1 MTEASYMNKDI
12 IITPVILCGGS
23 GSRLWPL
30 SRSAYPKQ
38 FITLTGSESLF
49 QQAVLRVS
57 QLGTIDFNINDTLVI
72 TNEEHR
78 FIALEQ
84 LQKLNNTSA
93 KIFLEPVGRNTAPA
107 LTMAAM
113 LAEQSDKD
121 SILVVTP
128 SDHIIREPDVFE
140 QALSRCIKTANQES
154 IVIMGITPDKAET
167 GYGYIKHDLKA
178 GNFNEYNVERFIE
191 KPSLD
196 KAEQYVKSKDYLW
209 NSGIFVVKASIWLNA
224 IKSLRLDIF
233 EATLNAFKKNI
244 KDNQFI
250 RPDQENFSKIP
261 SESIDYAVIE
271 KCTVAGISLKVIALD
286 AGWSDLGSWDSLW
299 SFGSKSKKGNVIHG
313 DVVIEDTKNSLIHS
327 THRLVGAVGVEDII
341 IVESA
346 DAVLVANRK
355 NSQGVKAIV
364 AKLGIEKRT
373 EGAYHSKVHRPWG
386 WYMTIDEGKHFKV
399 KRIQVNPGA
408 SLSLQKH
415 SKRAEHW
422 VVVKGTAR
430 VERGDKEIVL
440 EENESTFIPLGE
452 LHRLSNSKKTP
463 LEIIEVQSGEYLGE
477 DDIERI
483 EDNYGRKTN
492 D

>member
-1 MTEASYMNKDI
+1 MSKDI
-12 IITPVILCGGS
+12 NITPVILCGGT

-38 FITLTGSESLF
+38 FVTLTGSESLF
-49 QQAVLRVS
+49 QQAVMRVS
-57 QLGTIDFNINDTLVI
+57 QLRTIDFNINDTLVV

-84 LQKLNNTSA
+84 LQQLDDTSA
-93 KIFLEPVGRNTAPA
+93 KLFLEPIGRNTAPA

-113 LAEQSDKD
+113 LAEQDDKD
-121 SILVVTP
+121 PILVVTP
-128 SDHIIREPDVFE
+128 SDQIIRDSDPFL
-140 QALSRCIKTANQES
+140 QALDSCIKAANEDS
-154 IVIMGITPDKAET
+154 IVIMGIVPNKAET
-167 GYGYIKHDLKA
+167 GYGYIKHDVKV
-178 GNFNEYNVERFIE
+178 GNFNEFNVKQFTE
-191 KPSLD
+191 KPTLE

-209 NSGIFVVKASIWLNA
+209 NSGIFVVRASIWLNA

-233 EATLNAFKKNI
+233 EATLNAFKTHTT
-244 KDNQFI
+244 DNQFI
-250 RPDQENFSKIP
+250 RSDQENFSKIP

-271 KCTVAGISLKVIALD
+271 KCNAAGIPLKVVPLD
-286 AGWSDLGSWDSLW
+286 AGWNDLGSWDSLW
-299 SFGSKSKKGNVIHG
+299 SFEDKNEKGNVAHG
-313 DVVIEDTKNSLIHS
+313 DVVIEDTKDSLIHS
-327 THRLVGAVGVEDII
+327 THRLVGAVGVENII
-341 IVESA
+341 IVETA

-355 NSQGVKAIV
+355 NSQGVKAVV
-364 AKLGIEKRT
+364 AKLDKEKRI
-373 EGAYHSKVHRPWG
+373 EGISHLKVHRPWG
-386 WYMTIDEGKHFKV
+386 WYMTIDEGKNFKV

-415 SKRAEHW
+415 AKRAEHW
-422 VVVKGTAR
+422 VVVKGTAK
-430 VERGDKEIVL
+430 VENGDKEIIL
-440 EENESTFIPLGE
+440 TENESTFIPLGE
-452 LHRLSNSKKTP
+452 LHRLSNPKKTP

>member
-1 MTEASYMNKDI
+1 MNKDI
-12 IITPVILCGGS
+12 NITPVILCGGT

-30 SRSAYPKQ
+30 SRSAHPKQ
-38 FITLTGSESLF
+38 FVTLTGSESLF
-49 QQAVLRVS
+49 QQAVMRVS
-57 QLGTIDFNINDTLVI
+57 QLRTIDFNINDTLVV

-84 LQKLNNTSA
+84 LQQLDDTSA
-93 KIFLEPVGRNTAPA
+93 KLFLEPIGRNTAPA

-113 LAEQSDKD
+113 LAEQDDKD
-121 SILVVTP
+121 PILVVTP
-128 SDHIIREPDVFE
+128 SDQIIRDSDPFL
-140 QALSRCIKTANQES
+140 QALDSCIKAANEDS
-154 IVIMGITPDKAET
+154 IVIMGIVPNKAET
-167 GYGYIKHDLKA
+167 GYGYIKHDVKV
-178 GNFNEYNVERFIE
+178 GNFNEFNVKQFTE
-191 KPSLD
+191 KPTLE

-209 NSGIFVVKASIWLNA
+209 NSGIFVVRASIWLTA

-233 EATLNAFKKNI
+233 EATLNAFKKNTT
-244 KDNQFI
+244 DNQFI

-271 KCTVAGISLKVIALD
+271 KCNAAGIPLKVVSLD
-286 AGWSDLGSWDSLW
+286 AGWNDLGSWDSLW
-299 SFGSKSKKGNVIHG
+299 SFEDKNEKGNVTHG
-313 DVVIEDTKNSLIHS
+313 DVVIEDTKDSLIHS
-327 THRLVGAVGVEDII
+327 THRLVGAVGVENII
-341 IVESA
+341 IVETA

-355 NSQGVKAIV
+355 NSQGVKAVV
-364 AKLGIEKRT
+364 AKLDKEKRI
-373 EGAYHSKVHRPWG
+373 EGISHLKVHRPWG
-386 WYMTIDEGKHFKV
+386 WYMTIDEGKNFKV

-422 VVVKGTAR
+422 VVVKGTAK
-430 VERGDKEIVL
+430 VESGDKEIVL
-440 EENESTFIPLGE
+440 TENESTFIPLGE
-452 LHRLSNSKKTP
+452 LHRLSNPKKIP

>member
-1 MTEASYMNKDI
+1 MNKDI
-12 IITPVILCGGS
+12 NITPVILCGGT

-30 SRSAYPKQ
+30 SRSAHPKQ
-38 FITLTGSESLF
+38 FVTLTGSESLF
-49 QQAVLRVS
+49 QQAVMRVS
-57 QLGTIDFNINDTLVI
+57 QLRTIDFNINDTLVV

-84 LQKLNNTSA
+84 LQQLDDTSA
-93 KIFLEPVGRNTAPA
+93 KLFLEPIGRNTAPA

-113 LAEQSDKD
+113 LAEQDDKD
-121 SILVVTP
+121 PILVVTP
-128 SDHIIREPDVFE
+128 SDQIIRDSDPFL
-140 QALSRCIKTANQES
+140 QALDSCIKAANEDS
-154 IVIMGITPDKAET
+154 IVIMGIVPNKAET
-167 GYGYIKHDLKA
+167 GYGYIKHDVKV
-178 GNFNEYNVERFIE
+178 GNFNEFNVKQFTE
-191 KPSLD
+191 KPTLE

-209 NSGIFVVKASIWLNA
+209 NSGIFVVRASIWLTA

-233 EATLNAFKKNI
+233 EATLNAFKTHTT
-244 KDNQFI
+244 DNQFI
-250 RPDQENFSKIP
+250 RSDQENFSKIP

-271 KCTVAGISLKVIALD
+271 KCNAAGIPLKVVPLD
-286 AGWSDLGSWDSLW
+286 AGWNDLGSWDSLW
-299 SFGSKSKKGNVIHG
+299 SFEDKNEKGNVAHG
-313 DVVIEDTKNSLIHS
+313 DVVIEDTKDSLIHS
-327 THRLVGAVGVEDII
+327 THRLVGAVGVENII
-341 IVESA
+341 IVETA

-364 AKLGIEKRT
+364 AKLDKEKRI
-373 EGAYHSKVHRPWG
+373 EGISHLKVHRPWG
-386 WYMTIDEGKHFKV
+386 WYMTIDEGKNFKV

-415 SKRAEHW
+415 AKRAEHW
-422 VVVKGTAR
+422 VVVKGTAK
-430 VERGDKEIVL
+430 VENGDKEIIL
-440 EENESTFIPLGE
+440 TENESTFIPLGE
-452 LHRLSNSKKTP
+452 LHRLSNPKKTP

>member
-1 MTEASYMNKDI
+1 MNKDI
-12 IITPVILCGGS
+12 NITPVILCGGT

-38 FITLTGSESLF
+38 FVTLTGSESLF
-49 QQAVLRVS
+49 QQAVMRVS
-57 QLGTIDFNINDTLVI
+57 QLRTIDFNINDTLVV

-84 LQKLNNTSA
+84 LQQLDDTSA
-93 KIFLEPVGRNTAPA
+93 KLFLEPIGRNTAPA

-113 LAEQSDKD
+113 LAEQDDKD
-121 SILVVTP
+121 PILVVTP
-128 SDHIIREPDVFE
+128 SDQIIRDSDPFL
-140 QALSRCIKTANQES
+140 QALDSCIKAANEDS
-154 IVIMGITPDKAET
+154 IVIMGIVPNKAET
-167 GYGYIKHDLKA
+167 GYGYIKHDVKV
-178 GNFNEYNVERFIE
+178 GNFNEFNVKQFTE
-191 KPSLD
+191 KPTLE

-209 NSGIFVVKASIWLNA
+209 NSGIFVVRASIWLTA

-233 EATLNAFKKNI
+233 EATLNAFKTHTT
-244 KDNQFI
+244 DNQFI
-250 RPDQENFSKIP
+250 RSDQENFSKIP

-271 KCTVAGISLKVIALD
+271 KCNAAGIPLKVVPLD
-286 AGWSDLGSWDSLW
+286 AGWNDLGSWDSLW
-299 SFGSKSKKGNVIHG
+299 SFEDKNEKGNVVHG
-313 DVVIEDTKNSLIHS
+313 DVVIEDTKDSLIHS
-327 THRLVGAVGVEDII
+327 THRLVGAVGVENII
-341 IVESA
+341 IVETA

-355 NSQGVKAIV
+355 NSQGVKAVV
-364 AKLGIEKRT
+364 AKLDKEKRI
-373 EGAYHSKVHRPWG
+373 EGISHLKVHRPWG
-386 WYMTIDEGKHFKV
+386 WYMTIDEGKNFKV
-399 KRIQVNPGA
+399 KRIQVDPGA

-422 VVVKGTAR
+422 VVVKGTAK
-430 VERGDKEIVL
+430 VENGDKEIIL
-440 EENESTFIPLGE
+440 TENESTFIPLGE
-452 LHRLSNSKKTP
+452 LHRLSNPKKTP

>member
-1 MTEASYMNKDI
+1 MNKDI
-12 IITPVILCGGS
+12 NITPVILCGGK

-30 SRSAYPKQ
+30 SRSTYPKQ
-38 FITLTGSESLF
+38 FITLTDSESLF
-49 QQAVLRVS
+49 QQAVMRVRRLRA
-57 QLGTIDFNINDTLVI
+57 IDFNINDTLVV

-84 LQKLNNTSA
+84 LKKLDDTSA
-93 KIFLEPVGRNTAPA
+93 KLFLEPVGRNTAPA
-107 LTMAAM
+107 LTMSAM
-113 LAEQSDKD
+113 LAQQDNKD
-121 SILVVTP
+121 PVLVVIP
-128 SDHIIREPDVFE
+128 SDQIIRDTEVFA
-140 QALSRCIKTANQES
+140 QALSSSIKAANEES

-167 GYGYIKHDLKA
+167 GYGYVKHDLKA
-178 GNFNEYNVERFIE
+178 GKFNEFNVEQFTE
-191 KPSLD
+191 KPTLE
-196 KAEQYVKSKDYLW
+196 KAKEYVESKKYLW
-209 NSGIFVVKASIWLNA
+209 NSGIFIVKASIWLNT
-224 IKSLRLDIF
+224 IKLLRSDIF
-233 EATLNAFKKNI
+233 ETTLDAFKKNI

-250 RPDQENFSKIP
+250 RPDKDNFSKIP

-271 KCTVAGISLKVIALD
+271 KCNAAGIPLKVVPLN

-299 SFGSKSKKGNVIHG
+299 SFGSKNEKGNVTHG
-313 DVVIEDTKNSLIHS
+313 DVVIEDTKDSLIHS
-327 THRLVGAVGVEDII
+327 THRLVGAVGVKDII
-341 IVESA
+341 IVETA
-346 DAVLVANRK
+346 DAVLVTNRK

-364 AKLGIEKRT
+364 AKLDIENRT
-373 EGAYHSKVHRPWG
+373 EGAYHSKIHRPWG
-386 WYMTIDEGKHFKV
+386 WYMTIDEGKNFKV

-422 VVVKGTAR
+422 VVVKGTAK
-430 VERGDKEIVL
+430 VENGDKEIIL
-440 EENESTFIPLGE
+440 TENESTFIPLGE
-452 LHRLSNSKKTP
+452 LHRLSNPKKVP

>member
-1 MTEASYMNKDI
+1 MSKDI
-12 IITPVILCGGS
+12 NITPVILCGGT

-38 FITLTGSESLF
+38 FVTLTGSESLF
-49 QQAVLRVS
+49 QQAVMRVS
-57 QLGTIDFNINDTLVI
+57 QLRTIDFNINDTLVV

-84 LQKLNNTSA
+84 LQQLDDTSA
-93 KIFLEPVGRNTAPA
+93 KLFLEPIGRNTAPA

-113 LAEQSDKD
+113 LAEQDDKD
-121 SILVVTP
+121 PILVVTP
-128 SDHIIREPDVFE
+128 SDQIIRDSDPFL
-140 QALSRCIKTANQES
+140 QALDSCIKAANEDS
-154 IVIMGITPDKAET
+154 IVIMGIVPNKAET
-167 GYGYIKHDLKA
+167 GYGYIKHDVKV
-178 GNFNEYNVERFIE
+178 GNFNEFNVKQFTE
-191 KPSLD
+191 KPTLE

-209 NSGIFVVKASIWLNA
+209 NSGIFVVRASIWLNA

-233 EATLNAFKKNI
+233 EATLNAFKKNTT
-244 KDNQFI
+244 DNQFI
-250 RPDQENFSKIP
+250 RSDQENFSKIP

-271 KCTVAGISLKVIALD
+271 KCNAAGIPLKVVPLD
-286 AGWSDLGSWDSLW
+286 ADWNDLGSWDSLW
-299 SFGSKSKKGNVIHG
+299 SFEDKNEKGNVAHG
-313 DVVIEDTKNSLIHS
+313 DVVIEDTKDSLIHS
-327 THRLVGAVGVEDII
+327 THRLVGAVGVENII
-341 IVESA
+341 IVETA

-364 AKLGIEKRT
+364 AKLDKEKRI
-373 EGAYHSKVHRPWG
+373 EGISHLKVHRPWG
-386 WYMTIDEGKHFKV
+386 WYMTIDEGKNFKV

-415 SKRAEHW
+415 AKRAEHW
-422 VVVKGTAR
+422 VVVKGTAK
-430 VERGDKEIVL
+430 VENGDKEIIL
-440 EENESTFIPLGE
+440 TENESTFIPLGE
-452 LHRLSNSKKTP
+452 LHRLSNPKKTP

>member
-1 MTEASYMNKDI
+1 MNKDI
-12 IITPVILCGGS
+12 NITPVILCGGT

-38 FITLTGSESLF
+38 FVTLTGSESLF
-49 QQAVLRVS
+49 QQAVMRVS
-57 QLGTIDFNINDTLVI
+57 QLRTIDFNINDTLVV

-84 LQKLNNTSA
+84 LQQLDDTSA
-93 KIFLEPVGRNTAPA
+93 KLFLEPIGRNTAPA

-113 LAEQSDKD
+113 LAEQDDKD
-121 SILVVTP
+121 PILVVTP
-128 SDHIIREPDVFE
+128 SDQIIRDSDPFL
-140 QALSRCIKTANQES
+140 QALDSCIKAANEDS
-154 IVIMGITPDKAET
+154 IVIMGIVPNKAET
-167 GYGYIKHDLKA
+167 GYGYIKHDVKV
-178 GNFNEYNVERFIE
+178 GNFNEFNVKQFTE
-191 KPSLD
+191 KPTLE

-209 NSGIFVVKASIWLNA
+209 NSGIFVVKASIWLTA

-233 EATLNAFKKNI
+233 EATLNAFKTHTT
-244 KDNQFI
+244 DNQFI
-250 RPDQENFSKIP
+250 RSDQENFSKIP

-271 KCTVAGISLKVIALD
+271 KCNAAGIPLKVVPLD
-286 AGWSDLGSWDSLW
+286 AGWNDLGSWDSLW
-299 SFGSKSKKGNVIHG
+299 SFEDKNEKGNVVHG
-313 DVVIEDTKNSLIHS
+313 DVVIEDTKDSLIHS
-327 THRLVGAVGVEDII
+327 THRLVGAVGVENII
-341 IVESA
+341 IVETA

-355 NSQGVKAIV
+355 NSQGVKAVV
-364 AKLGIEKRT
+364 AKLDKEKRI
-373 EGAYHSKVHRPWG
+373 EGISHLKVHRPWG
-386 WYMTIDEGKHFKV
+386 WYMTIDEGKNFKV
-399 KRIQVNPGA
+399 KRIQVDPGA

-422 VVVKGTAR
+422 VVVKGTAK
-430 VERGDKEIVL
+430 VENGDKEIVL
-440 EENESTFIPLGE
+440 TENESTFIPLGE
-452 LHRLSNSKKTP
+452 LHRLSNPKKTP

>member
-1 MTEASYMNKDI
+1 MSKDI
-12 IITPVILCGGS
+12 NITPVILCGGT

-38 FITLTGSESLF
+38 FVTLTGSESLF
-49 QQAVLRVS
+49 QQAVMRVS
-57 QLGTIDFNINDTLVI
+57 QLRTIDFNINDTLVV

-84 LQKLNNTSA
+84 LQQLDDTSA
-93 KIFLEPVGRNTAPA
+93 KLFLEPIGRNTAPA

-113 LAEQSDKD
+113 LAEQDDKD
-121 SILVVTP
+121 PILVVTP
-128 SDHIIREPDVFE
+128 SDQIIRDSDPFL
-140 QALSRCIKTANQES
+140 QALDSCIKAANEDS
-154 IVIMGITPDKAET
+154 IVIMGIVPNKAET
-167 GYGYIKHDLKA
+167 GYGYIKHDVKV
-178 GNFNEYNVERFIE
+178 GNFNEFNVKQFTE
-191 KPSLD
+191 KPTLE

-209 NSGIFVVKASIWLNA
+209 NSGIFVVRASIWLNA

-233 EATLNAFKKNI
+233 EATLNAFKKNTT
-244 KDNQFI
+244 DNQFI

-271 KCTVAGISLKVIALD
+271 KCNAAGIPLKVVPLD
-286 AGWSDLGSWDSLW
+286 AGWNDLGSWDSLW
-299 SFGSKSKKGNVIHG
+299 SFEDKNEKGNVAHG
-313 DVVIEDTKNSLIHS
+313 DVVIEDTKDSLIHS
-327 THRLVGAVGVEDII
+327 THRLVGAVGVENII
-341 IVESA
+341 IVETA

-364 AKLGIEKRT
+364 AKLDKEKRI
-373 EGAYHSKVHRPWG
+373 EGISHLKVHRPWG
-386 WYMTIDEGKHFKV
+386 WYMTIDEGKNFKV

-415 SKRAEHW
+415 AKRAEHW
-422 VVVKGTAR
+422 VVVKGTAK
-430 VERGDKEIVL
+430 VENGDKEIVL
-440 EENESTFIPLGE
+440 TENESTFIPLGE
-452 LHRLSNSKKTP
+452 LHRLSNPKKTP

>member
-1 MTEASYMNKDI
+1 MSKDI
-12 IITPVILCGGS
+12 NITPVILCGGT

-38 FITLTGSESLF
+38 FVTLIGSESLF
-49 QQAVLRVS
+49 QQAVMRVS
-57 QLGTIDFNINDTLVI
+57 QLRTIDFNINDTLVV

-84 LQKLNNTSA
+84 LQQLDDTSA
-93 KIFLEPVGRNTAPA
+93 KLFLEPIGRNTAPA

-113 LAEQSDKD
+113 LAEQDDKD
-121 SILVVTP
+121 PILVVTP
-128 SDHIIREPDVFE
+128 SDQIIRDSDPFL
-140 QALSRCIKTANQES
+140 QALDSCIKAANEDS
-154 IVIMGITPDKAET
+154 IVIMGIVPNKAET
-167 GYGYIKHDLKA
+167 GYGYIKHDVKV
-178 GNFNEYNVERFIE
+178 GNFNEFNVKQFTE
-191 KPSLD
+191 KPTLE

-209 NSGIFVVKASIWLNA
+209 NSGIFVVRASIWLNA

-233 EATLNAFKKNI
+233 EATLNAFKKHTT
-244 KDNQFI
+244 DNQFI
-250 RPDQENFSKIP
+250 RSDQENFSKIP

-271 KCTVAGISLKVIALD
+271 KCNAAGIPVKVVPLD
-286 AGWSDLGSWDSLW
+286 AGWNDLGSWDSLW
-299 SFGSKSKKGNVIHG
+299 SFEDKNEKGNVTHG
-313 DVVIEDTKNSLIHS
+313 DVVIEDTKDSLIHS
-327 THRLVGAVGVEDII
+327 THRLVGAVGVENII
-341 IVESA
+341 IVETA

-355 NSQGVKAIV
+355 NSQGVKAVV
-364 AKLGIEKRT
+364 AKLDKEKRI
-373 EGAYHSKVHRPWG
+373 EGISHLKVHRPWG
-386 WYMTIDEGKHFKV
+386 WYMTIDEGKNFKV
-399 KRIQVNPGA
+399 KRIQVDPGA

-422 VVVKGTAR
+422 VVVKGTAK
-430 VERGDKEIVL
+430 VENGDKEIIL
-440 EENESTFIPLGE
+440 TENESTFIPLGE
-452 LHRLSNSKKTP
+452 LHRLSNPKKIP

>member
-1 MTEASYMNKDI
+1 MSKDI
-12 IITPVILCGGS
+12 NITPVILCGGT

-38 FITLTGSESLF
+38 FVTLTGSESLF
-49 QQAVLRVS
+49 QQAVMRVS
-57 QLGTIDFNINDTLVI
+57 QLRTIDFNINDTLVV

-84 LQKLNNTSA
+84 LQQLDDTSA
-93 KIFLEPVGRNTAPA
+93 KLFLEPIGRNTAPA

-113 LAEQSDKD
+113 LAEQDDKD
-121 SILVVTP
+121 PILVVTP
-128 SDHIIREPDVFE
+128 SDQIIRDSDPFL
-140 QALSRCIKTANQES
+140 QALDSCIKAANEDS
-154 IVIMGITPDKAET
+154 IVIMGIVPNKAET
-167 GYGYIKHDLKA
+167 GYGYIKHDVKV
-178 GNFNEYNVERFIE
+178 GNFNEFNVKQFTE
-191 KPSLD
+191 KPTLE

-209 NSGIFVVKASIWLNA
+209 NSGIFVVRASIWLTA

-233 EATLNAFKKNI
+233 EATLNAFKTHTT
-244 KDNQFI
+244 DNQFI
-250 RPDQENFSKIP
+250 RSDQENFSKIP

-271 KCTVAGISLKVIALD
+271 KCNAAGIPLKVVPLD
-286 AGWSDLGSWDSLW
+286 AGWNDLGSWDSLW
-299 SFGSKSKKGNVIHG
+299 SFEDKNEKGNVAHG
-313 DVVIEDTKNSLIHS
+313 DVVIEDTKDSLIHS
-327 THRLVGAVGVEDII
+327 THRLVGAVGVENII
-341 IVESA
+341 IVETA

-355 NSQGVKAIV
+355 NSQGVKAVV
-364 AKLGIEKRT
+364 AKLDKEKRI
-373 EGAYHSKVHRPWG
+373 EGISHLKVHRPWG
-386 WYMTIDEGKHFKV
+386 WYMTIDEGKNFKV
-399 KRIQVNPGA
+399 KRIQVDPGA

-422 VVVKGTAR
+422 VVVKGTAK
-430 VERGDKEIVL
+430 VENGDKEIVL
-440 EENESTFIPLGE
+440 TENESTFIPLGE
-452 LHRLSNSKKTP
+452 LHRLSNPKKTP

>member
-1 MTEASYMNKDI
+1 MNKDI
-12 IITPVILCGGS
+12 NITPVILCGGT

-38 FITLTGSESLF
+38 FVTLTGSESLF
-49 QQAVLRVS
+49 QQAVMRVS
-57 QLGTIDFNINDTLVI
+57 QLRTIDFNINDALVV

-84 LQKLNNTSA
+84 LQQLDDTSA
-93 KIFLEPVGRNTAPA
+93 KLFLEPIGRNTAPA

-113 LAEQSDKD
+113 LAEQDDKD
-121 SILVVTP
+121 PILVVTP
-128 SDHIIREPDVFE
+128 SDQIIRDSDPFL
-140 QALSRCIKTANQES
+140 QALDSCIKAANEDS
-154 IVIMGITPDKAET
+154 IVIMGIVPNKAET
-167 GYGYIKHDLKA
+167 GYGYIKHDVKV
-178 GNFNEYNVERFIE
+178 GNFNEFNVKQFTE
-191 KPSLD
+191 KPTLE

-209 NSGIFVVKASIWLNA
+209 NSGIFVVRASIWLNA

-233 EATLNAFKKNI
+233 EATLNAFKTHTT
-244 KDNQFI
+244 DNQFI
-250 RPDQENFSKIP
+250 RSDQENFSKIP

-271 KCTVAGISLKVIALD
+271 KCNAAGIPLKVVPLD
-286 AGWSDLGSWDSLW
+286 AGWNDLGSWDSLW
-299 SFGSKSKKGNVIHG
+299 SFEDKNEKGNVVHG
-313 DVVIEDTKNSLIHS
+313 DVVIEDTKDSLIHS
-327 THRLVGAVGVEDII
+327 THRLVGAVGVENII
-341 IVESA
+341 IVETA

-355 NSQGVKAIV
+355 NSQGVKAVV
-364 AKLGIEKRT
+364 AKLDKEKRI
-373 EGAYHSKVHRPWG
+373 EGISHLKVHRPWG
-386 WYMTIDEGKHFKV
+386 WYMTIDEGKNFKV

-422 VVVKGTAR
+422 VVVKGTAK
-430 VERGDKEIVL
+430 VENGDKEIIL
-440 EENESTFIPLGE
+440 TENESTFIPLGE
-452 LHRLSNSKKTP
+452 LHRLSNPKKIP

>member
-1 MTEASYMNKDI
+1 MTKASYMNKDI
-12 IITPVILCGGS
+12 NITPVILCGGT

-38 FITLTGSESLF
+38 FITLTGSKSLF
-49 QQAVLRVS
+49 QQAAMRLDQLR
-57 QLGTIDFNINDTLVI
+57 TIDSNVNNTLIV

-84 LQKLNNTSA
+84 LRQLDDASA
-93 KIFLEPVGRNTAPA
+93 RLFLEPAGRNTAPA

-113 LAEQSDKD
+113 IAEQDDKD

-128 SDHIIREPDVFE
+128 SDQIIRDSDVFLH
-140 QALSRCIKTANQES
+140 ALRNCIKAANEDA
-154 IVIMGITPDKAET
+154 IIIMGITPDKVEL
-167 GYGYIKHDLKA
+167 GYGYIKHDIKE
-178 GNFNEYNVERFIE
+178 GRFNEFNVEQFIE
-191 KPSLD
+191 NPTLK
-196 KAEQYVKSKDYLW
+196 KAKEYVKSKNYLW
-209 NSGIFVVKASIWLNA
+209 NSGIFVVKANIWLNT
-224 IKSLRLDIF
+224 INHLRPDIF
-233 EATLNAFKKNI
+233 EATLKAFKKNK

-250 RPDQENFSKIP
+250 RPDQEIFSKIP

-271 KCTVAGISLKVIALD
+271 KCKDASIPLKVIPLD
-286 AGWSDLGSWDSLW
+286 AGWNDLGSWESLW
-299 SFGSKSKKGNVIHG
+299 SFEDKNENGNVTYG
-313 DVVIEDTKNSLIHS
+313 DVVIEDTKDSLIHS
-327 THRLVGAVGVEDII
+327 AHRLVAAVGLESIV
-341 IVESA
+341 IVETP

-355 NSQGVKAIV
+355 NSQGIKAIV
-364 AKLGIEKRT
+364 AKLDIKKRIEGT
-373 EGAYHSKVHRPWG
+373 EHSKVHRPWG
-386 WYMTIDEGKHFKV
+386 WYMTIDEGKNFKV

-422 VVVKGTAR
+422 VVVKGTAK
-430 VERGDKEIVL
+430 VESGDKKIIL
-440 EENESTFIPLGE
+440 IENESTFIPLGE
-452 LHRLSNSKKTP
+452 LHRLSNPENTT

-483 EDNYGRKTN
+483 EDNYGRKIN

>member
-1 MTEASYMNKDI
+1 MSKDI
-12 IITPVILCGGS
+12 NITPVILCGGT

-38 FITLTGSESLF
+38 FVTLTGSESLF
-49 QQAVLRVS
+49 QQAVMRVS
-57 QLGTIDFNINDTLVI
+57 QLRTIDFNINDTLVV

-84 LQKLNNTSA
+84 LQQLDDTSA
-93 KIFLEPVGRNTAPA
+93 KLFLEPIGRNTAPA

-113 LAEQSDKD
+113 LAEQDDKD
-121 SILVVTP
+121 PILVVTP
-128 SDHIIREPDVFE
+128 SDQIIRDSDPFL
-140 QALSRCIKTANQES
+140 QALDSCIKAANEDS
-154 IVIMGITPDKAET
+154 IVIMGIVPNKAET
-167 GYGYIKHDLKA
+167 GYGYIKHDVKV
-178 GNFNEYNVERFIE
+178 GNFNEFNVKQFTE
-191 KPSLD
+191 KPTLE

-209 NSGIFVVKASIWLNA
+209 NSGIFVVRASIWLNA

-233 EATLNAFKKNI
+233 EATLNAFKKNTT
-244 KDNQFI
+244 DNQFI
-250 RPDQENFSKIP
+250 RSDQENFSKIP

-271 KCTVAGISLKVIALD
+271 KCNAAGIPLKVVPLD
-286 AGWSDLGSWDSLW
+286 AGWNDLGSWDSLW
-299 SFGSKSKKGNVIHG
+299 SFEDKNEKGNVTHG
-313 DVVIEDTKNSLIHS
+313 DVVIEDTKDSLIHS
-327 THRLVGAVGVEDII
+327 THRLVGAVGVENII
-341 IVESA
+341 IVETA

-364 AKLGIEKRT
+364 AKLDKEKRI
-373 EGAYHSKVHRPWG
+373 EGISHSKVHRPWG
-386 WYMTIDEGKHFKV
+386 WYMTIDEGKNFKV

-422 VVVKGTAR
+422 VVVKGTAK
-430 VERGDKEIVL
+430 VENGDKEIIL
-440 EENESTFIPLGE
+440 TENESTFIPLGE
-452 LHRLSNSKKTP
+452 LHRLSNPKKTP

>member
-1 MTEASYMNKDI
+1 MSKDI
-12 IITPVILCGGS
+12 NITPVILCGGT

-38 FITLTGSESLF
+38 FVTLTGSESLF
-49 QQAVLRVS
+49 QQAVMRVS
-57 QLGTIDFNINDTLVI
+57 QLRTIDFNINDTLVV

-84 LQKLNNTSA
+84 LQQLDDTSA
-93 KIFLEPVGRNTAPA
+93 KLFLEPIGRNTAPA

-113 LAEQSDKD
+113 LAEQDDKD
-121 SILVVTP
+121 PILVVTP
-128 SDHIIREPDVFE
+128 SDQIIRDSDPFL
-140 QALSRCIKTANQES
+140 QALDSCIKAANEDS
-154 IVIMGITPDKAET
+154 IVIMGIVPNKAET
-167 GYGYIKHDLKA
+167 GYGYIKHDVKV
-178 GNFNEYNVERFIE
+178 GNFNEFNVKQFTE
-191 KPSLD
+191 KPTLE

-209 NSGIFVVKASIWLNA
+209 NSGIFVVRASIWLNA

-233 EATLNAFKKNI
+233 EATLNAFKTHTT
-244 KDNQFI
+244 DNQFI
-250 RPDQENFSKIP
+250 RSDQENFSKIP

-271 KCTVAGISLKVIALD
+271 KCNATGIPLKVVPLD
-286 AGWSDLGSWDSLW
+286 AGWNDLGSWDSLW
-299 SFGSKSKKGNVIHG
+299 SFEDKNEKGNVTYG
-313 DVVIEDTKNSLIHS
+313 DVVIEDTKDSLIHS
-327 THRLVGAVGVEDII
+327 THRLVGAVGVENII
-341 IVESA
+341 IVETA

-355 NSQGVKAIV
+355 NSQGVKAVV
-364 AKLGIEKRT
+364 AKLDKEKRI
-373 EGAYHSKVHRPWG
+373 EGISHLKVHRPWG
-386 WYMTIDEGKHFKV
+386 WYMTIDEGKNFKV

-422 VVVKGTAR
+422 VVVKGTAK
-430 VERGDKEIVL
+430 VESGDKEIVL
-440 EENESTFIPLGE
+440 TENESTFIPLGE
-452 LHRLSNSKKTP
+452 LHRLSNPKKTP

>member
-1 MTEASYMNKDI
+1 MNKDI
-12 IITPVILCGGS
+12 NITPVILCGGT

-38 FITLTGSESLF
+38 FVTLTGSESLF
-49 QQAVLRVS
+49 QQAVMRVS
-57 QLGTIDFNINDTLVI
+57 QLRTIDFNINDTLVV

-84 LQKLNNTSA
+84 LQQLDDTSA
-93 KIFLEPVGRNTAPA
+93 KLFLEPIGRNTAPA

-113 LAEQSDKD
+113 LAEQDDKD
-121 SILVVTP
+121 PILVVTP
-128 SDHIIREPDVFE
+128 SDQIIRDSDPFL
-140 QALSRCIKTANQES
+140 QALDSCIKAANEDS
-154 IVIMGITPDKAET
+154 IVIMGIVPNKAET
-167 GYGYIKHDLKA
+167 GYGYIKHDVKV
-178 GNFNEYNVERFIE
+178 GNFNEFNVKQFTE
-191 KPSLD
+191 KPTLE

-209 NSGIFVVKASIWLNA
+209 NSGIFVVRASIWLTA

-233 EATLNAFKKNI
+233 EATLNAFKTHTT
-244 KDNQFI
+244 DNQFI
-250 RPDQENFSKIP
+250 RSDQENFSKIP

-271 KCTVAGISLKVIALD
+271 KCNAAGIPLKVVPLD
-286 AGWSDLGSWDSLW
+286 AGWNDLGSWDSLW
-299 SFGSKSKKGNVIHG
+299 SFEDKNEKGNVAHG
-313 DVVIEDTKNSLIHS
+313 DVVIEDTKDSLIHS
-327 THRLVGAVGVEDII
+327 THRLVGAVGVENII
-341 IVESA
+341 IVETA

-355 NSQGVKAIV
+355 NSQGVKAVV
-364 AKLGIEKRT
+364 AKLDKEKRI
-373 EGAYHSKVHRPWG
+373 EGISHLKVHRPWG
-386 WYMTIDEGKHFKV
+386 WYMTIDEEKNFKV

-415 SKRAEHW
+415 AKRAEHW
-422 VVVKGTAR
+422 VVVKGTAK
-430 VERGDKEIVL
+430 VENGDKEIIL
-440 EENESTFIPLGE
+440 IENESTFIPLGE
-452 LHRLSNSKKTP
+452 LHRLSNPKKTP

>member
-1 MTEASYMNKDI
+1 MNKDI
-12 IITPVILCGGS
+12 NITPVILCGGT

-38 FITLTGSESLF
+38 FVTLIGSESLF
-49 QQAVLRVS
+49 QQAVMRVS
-57 QLGTIDFNINDTLVI
+57 QLRTIDFNINDTLVV

-84 LQKLNNTSA
+84 LQQLDDTSA
-93 KIFLEPVGRNTAPA
+93 KLFLEPIGRNTAPA

-113 LAEQSDKD
+113 LAEQDDKD
-121 SILVVTP
+121 PILVVTP
-128 SDHIIREPDVFE
+128 SDQIIRDSDPFL
-140 QALSRCIKTANQES
+140 QALDSCIKAANEDS
-154 IVIMGITPDKAET
+154 IVIMGIVPNKAET
-167 GYGYIKHDLKA
+167 GYGYIKHDVKV
-178 GNFNEYNVERFIE
+178 GNFNEFNVKQFTE
-191 KPSLD
+191 KPTLE

-209 NSGIFVVKASIWLNA
+209 NSGIFVVRASIWLNA

-233 EATLNAFKKNI
+233 EATLNAFKKNTT
-244 KDNQFI
+244 DNQFI
-250 RPDQENFSKIP
+250 RSDQENFSKIP

-271 KCTVAGISLKVIALD
+271 KCNAAGIPVKVVPLD
-286 AGWSDLGSWDSLW
+286 AGWNDLGSWDSLW
-299 SFGSKSKKGNVIHG
+299 SFEDKNEKGNVTHG
-313 DVVIEDTKNSLIHS
+313 DVVIEDTKDSLIHS
-327 THRLVGAVGVEDII
+327 THRLVGAVGVENII
-341 IVESA
+341 IVETA

-364 AKLGIEKRT
+364 AKLDKEKRI
-373 EGAYHSKVHRPWG
+373 EGISHLKVHRPWG
-386 WYMTIDEGKHFKV
+386 WYMTIDEGKNFKV
-399 KRIQVNPGA
+399 KRIQVDPGA

-415 SKRAEHW
+415 EKRAEHW
-422 VVVKGTAR
+422 VVVKGTAK
-430 VERGDKEIVL
+430 VESGDKEIIL
-440 EENESTFIPLGE
+440 IENESTFIPLGE
-452 LHRLSNSKKTP
+452 LHRLSNPKKTP

>member
-1 MTEASYMNKDI
+1 MNKDI
-12 IITPVILCGGS
+12 NITPVILCGGT

-30 SRSAYPKQ
+30 SRSAHPKQ
-38 FITLTGSESLF
+38 FVTLTGSESLF
-49 QQAVLRVS
+49 QQAVMRVS
-57 QLGTIDFNINDTLVI
+57 QLRTIDFNINDTLVV

-84 LQKLNNTSA
+84 LQQLDDTSA
-93 KIFLEPVGRNTAPA
+93 KLFLEPIGRNTAPA

-113 LAEQSDKD
+113 LAEQDDKD
-121 SILVVTP
+121 PILVVTP
-128 SDHIIREPDVFE
+128 SDQIIRDSDPFL
-140 QALSRCIKTANQES
+140 QALDSCIKAANEDS
-154 IVIMGITPDKAET
+154 IVIMGIVPNKAET
-167 GYGYIKHDLKA
+167 GYGYIKHDVKV
-178 GNFNEYNVERFIE
+178 GNFNEFNVKQFTE
-191 KPSLD
+191 KPTLE

-209 NSGIFVVKASIWLNA
+209 NSGIFVVRASIWLNA

-233 EATLNAFKKNI
+233 EATLNAFKTHTT
-244 KDNQFI
+244 DNQFI
-250 RPDQENFSKIP
+250 RSDQENFSKIP

-271 KCTVAGISLKVIALD
+271 KCNAAGIPLKVVPLD
-286 AGWSDLGSWDSLW
+286 AGWNDLGSWDSLW
-299 SFGSKSKKGNVIHG
+299 SFEDKNEKGNVVHG
-313 DVVIEDTKNSLIHS
+313 DVVIEDTKDSLIHS
-327 THRLVGAVGVEDII
+327 THRLVGAVGVENII
-341 IVESA
+341 IVETA

-355 NSQGVKAIV
+355 NSQGVKAVV
-364 AKLGIEKRT
+364 AKLDKEKRI
-373 EGAYHSKVHRPWG
+373 EGISHLKVHRPWG
-386 WYMTIDEGKHFKV
+386 WYMTIDEGKNFKV

-422 VVVKGTAR
+422 VVVKGTAK
-430 VERGDKEIVL
+430 VENGDKEIIL
-440 EENESTFIPLGE
+440 TENESTFIPLGE
-452 LHRLSNSKKTP
+452 LHRLSNPKKIP

>member
-1 MTEASYMNKDI
+1 MSKDI
-12 IITPVILCGGS
+12 NITPVILCGGT

-38 FITLTGSESLF
+38 FVTLTGSESLF
-49 QQAVLRVS
+49 QQAVMRVS
-57 QLGTIDFNINDTLVI
+57 QLRTIDFNINDTLVV

-84 LQKLNNTSA
+84 LQQLDDTSA
-93 KIFLEPVGRNTAPA
+93 KLFLEPIGRNTAPA

-113 LAEQSDKD
+113 LAEQDDKD
-121 SILVVTP
+121 PILVVTP
-128 SDHIIREPDVFE
+128 SDQIIRDSDPFL
-140 QALSRCIKTANQES
+140 QALDSCIKAANEDS
-154 IVIMGITPDKAET
+154 IVIMGIVPNKAET
-167 GYGYIKHDLKA
+167 GYGYIKHDVKV
-178 GNFNEYNVERFIE
+178 GNFNEFNVKQFTE
-191 KPSLD
+191 KPTLE

-209 NSGIFVVKASIWLNA
+209 NSGIFVVRASIWLNA

-233 EATLNAFKKNI
+233 EATLNAFKKNTT
-244 KDNQFI
+244 DNQFI

-271 KCTVAGISLKVIALD
+271 KCNAAGIPLKVVPLD
-286 AGWSDLGSWDSLW
+286 ADWNDLGSWDSLW
-299 SFGSKSKKGNVIHG
+299 SFEDKNEKGNVAHG
-313 DVVIEDTKNSLIHS
+313 DVVIEDTKDSLIHS
-327 THRLVGAVGVEDII
+327 THRLVGAVGVENII
-341 IVESA
+341 IVETA

-364 AKLGIEKRT
+364 AKLDKEKRI
-373 EGAYHSKVHRPWG
+373 EGISHLKVHRPWG
-386 WYMTIDEGKHFKV
+386 WYMTIDEGKNFKV

-415 SKRAEHW
+415 AKRAEHW
-422 VVVKGTAR
+422 VVVKGTAK
-430 VERGDKEIVL
+430 VENGDKEIIL
-440 EENESTFIPLGE
+440 TENESTFIPLGE
-452 LHRLSNSKKTP
+452 LHRLSNPKKTP

>member
-1 MTEASYMNKDI
+1 MSKDI
-12 IITPVILCGGS
+12 NITPVILCGGT

-38 FITLTGSESLF
+38 FVTLTGSESLF
-49 QQAVLRVS
+49 QQAVMRVS
-57 QLGTIDFNINDTLVI
+57 QLRTIDFNINDTLVV

-84 LQKLNNTSA
+84 LQQLNDTSA
-93 KIFLEPVGRNTAPA
+93 KLFLEPIGRNTAPA

-113 LAEQSDKD
+113 LAEQDDKD
-121 SILVVTP
+121 PILVVTP
-128 SDHIIREPDVFE
+128 SDQIIRDSDPFL
-140 QALSRCIKTANQES
+140 QALDSCIKAANEDS
-154 IVIMGITPDKAET
+154 IVIMGIVPNKAET
-167 GYGYIKHDLKA
+167 GYGYIKHDVKV
-178 GNFNEYNVERFIE
+178 GNFNEFNVKQFTE
-191 KPSLD
+191 KPTLE

-209 NSGIFVVKASIWLNA
+209 NSGIFVVRASIWLNA

-233 EATLNAFKKNI
+233 EATLNAFKTHTT
-244 KDNQFI
+244 DNQFI
-250 RPDQENFSKIP
+250 RSDQENFSKIP

-271 KCTVAGISLKVIALD
+271 KCNATGIPLKVVPLD
-286 AGWSDLGSWDSLW
+286 AGWNDLGSWDSLW
-299 SFGSKSKKGNVIHG
+299 SFEDKNEKGNVTYG
-313 DVVIEDTKNSLIHS
+313 DVVIEDTKDSLIHS
-327 THRLVGAVGVEDII
+327 THRLVGAVGVENII
-341 IVESA
+341 IVETA

-355 NSQGVKAIV
+355 NSQGVKAVV
-364 AKLGIEKRT
+364 AKLDKEKRI
-373 EGAYHSKVHRPWG
+373 EGISHLKVHRPWG
-386 WYMTIDEGKHFKV
+386 WYMTIDEGKNFKV

-422 VVVKGTAR
+422 VVVKGTAK
-430 VERGDKEIVL
+430 VESGDKEIVL
-440 EENESTFIPLGE
+440 TENESTFIPLGE
-452 LHRLSNSKKTP
+452 LHRLSNPKKTP

>member
-1 MTEASYMNKDI
+1 MNKDI
-12 IITPVILCGGS
+12 NITPVILCGGT

-38 FITLTGSESLF
+38 FVTLTGSESLF
-49 QQAVLRVS
+49 QQAVMRVS
-57 QLGTIDFNINDTLVI
+57 QLRTIDFNINDTLVV

-84 LQKLNNTSA
+84 LQQLDDTSA
-93 KIFLEPVGRNTAPA
+93 KLFLEPIGRNTAPA

-113 LAEQSDKD
+113 LAEQDDKD
-121 SILVVTP
+121 PILVVTP
-128 SDHIIREPDVFE
+128 SDQIIRDSDPFL
-140 QALSRCIKTANQES
+140 QALDSCIKAANEDS
-154 IVIMGITPDKAET
+154 IVIMGIVPNKAET
-167 GYGYIKHDLKA
+167 GYGYIKHDVKV
-178 GNFNEYNVERFIE
+178 GNFNEFNVKQFTE
-191 KPSLD
+191 KPTLE

-209 NSGIFVVKASIWLNA
+209 NSGIFVVKASIWLTA

-233 EATLNAFKKNI
+233 EATLNAFKTHTT
-244 KDNQFI
+244 DNQFI
-250 RPDQENFSKIP
+250 RSDQENFSKIP

-271 KCTVAGISLKVIALD
+271 KCNAAGIPLKVVPLD
-286 AGWSDLGSWDSLW
+286 AGWNDLGSWDSLW
-299 SFGSKSKKGNVIHG
+299 SFEDKNEKGNVVHG
-313 DVVIEDTKNSLIHS
+313 DVVIEDTKDSLIHS
-327 THRLVGAVGVEDII
+327 THRLVGAVGVENII
-341 IVESA
+341 IVETA

-355 NSQGVKAIV
+355 NSQGVKALV
-364 AKLGIEKRT
+364 AKLDKEKRI
-373 EGAYHSKVHRPWG
+373 EGISHLKVHRPWG
-386 WYMTIDEGKHFKV
+386 WYMTIDEGKNFKV
-399 KRIQVNPGA
+399 KRIQVDPGA

-422 VVVKGTAR
+422 VVVKGTAK
-430 VERGDKEIVL
+430 VENGDKEIVL
-440 EENESTFIPLGE
+440 TENESTFIPLGE
-452 LHRLSNSKKTP
+452 LHRLSNPKKTP

>member
-1 MTEASYMNKDI
+1 MNKDI
-12 IITPVILCGGS
+12 NITPVILCGGT

-38 FITLTGSESLF
+38 FVTLTGSESLF
-49 QQAVLRVS
+49 QQAVMRVS
-57 QLGTIDFNINDTLVI
+57 QLRTIDFNINDTLVV

-84 LQKLNNTSA
+84 LQQLDDTSA
-93 KIFLEPVGRNTAPA
+93 KLFLEPIGRNTAPA

-113 LAEQSDKD
+113 LAEQDDKD
-121 SILVVTP
+121 PILVVTP
-128 SDHIIREPDVFE
+128 SDQIIRDSDPFL
-140 QALSRCIKTANQES
+140 QALDSCIKAANEDS
-154 IVIMGITPDKAET
+154 IVIMGIVPNKAET
-167 GYGYIKHDLKA
+167 GYGYIKHDVKV
-178 GNFNEYNVERFIE
+178 GNFNEFNVKQFTE
-191 KPSLD
+191 KPTLE

-209 NSGIFVVKASIWLNA
+209 NSGIFVVKASIWLTA

-233 EATLNAFKKNI
+233 EATLNAFKTHTT
-244 KDNQFI
+244 DNQFI
-250 RPDQENFSKIP
+250 RSDQENFSKIP

-271 KCTVAGISLKVIALD
+271 KCNAAGIPLKVVPLD
-286 AGWSDLGSWDSLW
+286 AGWNDLGSWDSLW
-299 SFGSKSKKGNVIHG
+299 SFEDKNEKGNVVHG
-313 DVVIEDTKNSLIHS
+313 DVVIEDTKDSLIHS
-327 THRLVGAVGVEDII
+327 THRLVGAVGVENII
-341 IVESA
+341 IVETA

-355 NSQGVKAIV
+355 NSQGVKALV
-364 AKLGIEKRT
+364 AKLDKEKRI
-373 EGAYHSKVHRPWG
+373 EGISHLKVHRPWG
-386 WYMTIDEGKHFKV
+386 WYMTIDEGKNFKV
-399 KRIQVNPGA
+399 KRIQVDPGA

-422 VVVKGTAR
+422 VVVKGTAK
-430 VERGDKEIVL
+430 VENGDKEIIL
-440 EENESTFIPLGE
+440 TENESTFIPLGE
-452 LHRLSNSKKTP
+452 LHRLSNPKKTP

>member
-1 MTEASYMNKDI
+1 MSKDI
-12 IITPVILCGGS
+12 NITPVILCGGT

-38 FITLTGSESLF
+38 FVTLTGSESLF
-49 QQAVLRVS
+49 QQAVMRVS
-57 QLGTIDFNINDTLVI
+57 QLRTIDFNINDTLVV

-84 LQKLNNTSA
+84 LQQLDDTSA
-93 KIFLEPVGRNTAPA
+93 KLFLEPIGRNTAPA

-113 LAEQSDKD
+113 LAEQDDKD
-121 SILVVTP
+121 PILVVTP
-128 SDHIIREPDVFE
+128 SDQIIRDSDPFL
-140 QALSRCIKTANQES
+140 QALDSCIKAANEDS
-154 IVIMGITPDKAET
+154 IVIMGIVPNKAET
-167 GYGYIKHDLKA
+167 GYGYIKHDVKV
-178 GNFNEYNVERFIE
+178 GNFNEFNVKQFTE
-191 KPSLD
+191 KPTLE

-209 NSGIFVVKASIWLNA
+209 NSGIFVVRASIWLTT

-233 EATLNAFKKNI
+233 EATLNAFKTHTT
-244 KDNQFI
+244 DNQFI
-250 RPDQENFSKIP
+250 RSDQENFSKIP

-271 KCTVAGISLKVIALD
+271 KCNAAGIPLKVVPLD
-286 AGWSDLGSWDSLW
+286 AGWNDLGSWDSLW
-299 SFGSKSKKGNVIHG
+299 SFEDKNEKGNVTHG
-313 DVVIEDTKNSLIHS
+313 DVVIEDTKDSLIHS
-327 THRLVGAVGVEDII
+327 THRLVGAVGVENII
-341 IVESA
+341 IVETA

-355 NSQGVKAIV
+355 NSQGVKAVV
-364 AKLGIEKRT
+364 AKLDKEKRI
-373 EGAYHSKVHRPWG
+373 EGISHLKVHRPWG
-386 WYMTIDEGKHFKV
+386 WYMTIDEGKNFKV
-399 KRIQVNPGA
+399 KRIQVDPGA

-422 VVVKGTAR
+422 VVVKGTAK
-430 VERGDKEIVL
+430 VESGDKEIVL
-440 EENESTFIPLGE
+440 TENESTFIPLGE
-452 LHRLSNSKKTP
+452 LHRLSNPKKTP

>member
-1 MTEASYMNKDI
+1 MTKDI
-12 IITPVILCGGS
+12 NITPVILCGGT

-38 FITLTGSESLF
+38 FVTLTGSESLF
-49 QQAVLRVS
+49 QQAVMRVS
-57 QLGTIDFNINDTLVI
+57 QLRTIDFNINDTLVV

-84 LQKLNNTSA
+84 LQQLDDTSA
-93 KIFLEPVGRNTAPA
+93 KLFLEPIGRNTAPA

-113 LAEQSDKD
+113 LAEQDDKD
-121 SILVVTP
+121 PILVVTP
-128 SDHIIREPDVFE
+128 SDQIIRDSDPFL
-140 QALSRCIKTANQES
+140 QALDSCIKAANEDS
-154 IVIMGITPDKAET
+154 IVIMGIVPNKAET
-167 GYGYIKHDLKA
+167 GYGYIKHDVKV
-178 GNFNEYNVERFIE
+178 GNFNEFNVKQFTE
-191 KPSLD
+191 KPTLE

-209 NSGIFVVKASIWLNA
+209 NSGIFVVRASIWLNA

-233 EATLNAFKKNI
+233 EATLNAFKKNTT
-244 KDNQFI
+244 DNQFI

-271 KCTVAGISLKVIALD
+271 KCNAAGIPLKVVPLD
-286 AGWSDLGSWDSLW
+286 AGWNDLGSWDSLW
-299 SFGSKSKKGNVIHG
+299 SFEDKNEKGNVAHG
-313 DVVIEDTKNSLIHS
+313 DVVIEDTKDSLIHS
-327 THRLVGAVGVEDII
+327 THRLVGAVGVENII
-341 IVESA
+341 IVETA

-364 AKLGIEKRT
+364 AKLDKEKRI
-373 EGAYHSKVHRPWG
+373 EGISHLKVHRPWG
-386 WYMTIDEGKHFKV
+386 WYMTIDEGKNFKV

-415 SKRAEHW
+415 AKRAEHW
-422 VVVKGTAR
+422 VVVKGTAK
-430 VERGDKEIVL
+430 VENGDKEIVL
-440 EENESTFIPLGE
+440 TENESTFIPLGE
-452 LHRLSNSKKTP
+452 LHRLSNPKKTP

>member
-1 MTEASYMNKDI
+1 MNKDI
-12 IITPVILCGGS
+12 NITPVILCGGT

-38 FITLTGSESLF
+38 FVTLTGSESLF
-49 QQAVLRVS
+49 QQAVMRVS
-57 QLGTIDFNINDTLVI
+57 QLRTIDFNINDTLVV

-84 LQKLNNTSA
+84 LQQLDDTSA
-93 KIFLEPVGRNTAPA
+93 KLFLEPIGRNTAPA

-113 LAEQSDKD
+113 LAEQDDKD
-121 SILVVTP
+121 PILVVTP
-128 SDHIIREPDVFE
+128 SDQIIRDSDPFL
-140 QALSRCIKTANQES
+140 QALDSCIKAANEDS
-154 IVIMGITPDKAET
+154 IVIMGIVPNKAET
-167 GYGYIKHDLKA
+167 GYGYIKHDVKV
-178 GNFNEYNVERFIE
+178 GNFNEFNVKQFTE
-191 KPSLD
+191 KPTLE

-209 NSGIFVVKASIWLNA
+209 NSGIFVVKASIWLTA

-233 EATLNAFKKNI
+233 EATLNAFKTHTT
-244 KDNQFI
+244 DNQFI
-250 RPDQENFSKIP
+250 RSDQENFSKIP

-271 KCTVAGISLKVIALD
+271 KCNAAGIPLKVVPLD
-286 AGWSDLGSWDSLW
+286 AGWNDLGSWDSLW
-299 SFGSKSKKGNVIHG
+299 SFEDKNEKGNVTHG
-313 DVVIEDTKNSLIHS
+313 DVVIEDTKDSLIHS
-327 THRLVGAVGVEDII
+327 THRLVGAVGVENII
-341 IVESA
+341 IVETA

-355 NSQGVKAIV
+355 NSQGVKAVV
-364 AKLGIEKRT
+364 AKLDKEKRI
-373 EGAYHSKVHRPWG
+373 EGISHLKVHRPWG
-386 WYMTIDEGKHFKV
+386 WYMTIDEGKNFKV
-399 KRIQVNPGA
+399 KRIQVDPGA

-422 VVVKGTAR
+422 VVVKGTAK
-430 VERGDKEIVL
+430 VENGDKEIVL
-440 EENESTFIPLGE
+440 TENESTFIPLGE
-452 LHRLSNSKKTP
+452 LHRLSNPKKTP

>member
-1 MTEASYMNKDI
+1 MNKDI
-12 IITPVILCGGS
+12 NITPVILCGGT

-38 FITLTGSESLF
+38 FVTLTGSESLF
-49 QQAVLRVS
+49 QQAVMRVS
-57 QLGTIDFNINDTLVI
+57 QLRTIDFNINDTLVV

-84 LQKLNNTSA
+84 LQQLDDTSA
-93 KIFLEPVGRNTAPA
+93 KLFLEPIGRNTAPA

-113 LAEQSDKD
+113 LAEQDDKD
-121 SILVVTP
+121 PILVVTP
-128 SDHIIREPDVFE
+128 SDQIIRDSDPFL
-140 QALSRCIKTANQES
+140 QALDSCIKAANEDS
-154 IVIMGITPDKAET
+154 IVIMGIVPNKAET
-167 GYGYIKHDLKA
+167 GYGYIKHDVKV
-178 GNFNEYNVERFIE
+178 GNFNEFNVKQFTE
-191 KPSLD
+191 KPTLE

-209 NSGIFVVKASIWLNA
+209 NSGIFVVRASIWLNA

-233 EATLNAFKKNI
+233 EATLNAFKTHTT
-244 KDNQFI
+244 DNQFI
-250 RPDQENFSKIP
+250 RSDQENFSKIP

-271 KCTVAGISLKVIALD
+271 KCNAAGIPLKVVPLD
-286 AGWSDLGSWDSLW
+286 AGWNDLGSWDSLW
-299 SFGSKSKKGNVIHG
+299 SFEDKNEKGNVVHG
-313 DVVIEDTKNSLIHS
+313 DVVIEDTKDSLIHS
-327 THRLVGAVGVEDII
+327 THRLVGAVGVENII
-341 IVESA
+341 IVETA

-355 NSQGVKAIV
+355 NSQGVKAVV
-364 AKLGIEKRT
+364 AKLDKEKRI
-373 EGAYHSKVHRPWG
+373 EGISHLKVHRPWG
-386 WYMTIDEGKHFKV
+386 WYMTIDEGKNFKV
-399 KRIQVNPGA
+399 KRIQVDPGA

-422 VVVKGTAR
+422 VVVKGTAK
-430 VERGDKEIVL
+430 VENGDKEIIL
-440 EENESTFIPLGE
+440 TENESTFIPLGE
-452 LHRLSNSKKTP
+452 LHRLSNPKKTP

>member
-1 MTEASYMNKDI
+1 MNKDI
-12 IITPVILCGGS
+12 NITPVILCGGT

-38 FITLTGSESLF
+38 FVTLTGSESLF
-49 QQAVLRVS
+49 QQAVMRVS
-57 QLGTIDFNINDTLVI
+57 QLRTIDFNINDTLVV

-84 LQKLNNTSA
+84 LQQLDDTSA
-93 KIFLEPVGRNTAPA
+93 KLFLEPIGRNTAPA

-113 LAEQSDKD
+113 LAEQDDKD
-121 SILVVTP
+121 PILVVTP
-128 SDHIIREPDVFE
+128 SDQIIRDSDPFL
-140 QALSRCIKTANQES
+140 QALDSCIKAANEDS
-154 IVIMGITPDKAET
+154 IVIMGIVPNKAET
-167 GYGYIKHDLKA
+167 GYGYIKHDVKV
-178 GNFNEYNVERFIE
+178 GNFNEFNVKQFTE
-191 KPSLD
+191 KPTLE

-209 NSGIFVVKASIWLNA
+209 NSGIFVVRASIWLTA

-233 EATLNAFKKNI
+233 EATLNAFKTHTT
-244 KDNQFI
+244 DNQFI
-250 RPDQENFSKIP
+250 RSDQENFSKIP

-271 KCTVAGISLKVIALD
+271 KCNAAGIPLKVVPLD
-286 AGWSDLGSWDSLW
+286 AGWNDLGSWDSLW
-299 SFGSKSKKGNVIHG
+299 SFEDKNEKGNVVHG
-313 DVVIEDTKNSLIHS
+313 DVVIEDTKDSLIHS
-327 THRLVGAVGVEDII
+327 THRLVGAVGVENII
-341 IVESA
+341 IVETA

-364 AKLGIEKRT
+364 AKLDKEKRI
-373 EGAYHSKVHRPWG
+373 EGISHLKVHRPWG
-386 WYMTIDEGKHFKV
+386 WYMTIDEGKNFKV

-415 SKRAEHW
+415 AKRAEHW
-422 VVVKGTAR
+422 VVVKGTAK
-430 VERGDKEIVL
+430 VESGDKEIVL
-440 EENESTFIPLGE
+440 TENESTFIPLGE
-452 LHRLSNSKKTP
+452 LHRLSNPKKTP

>member
-1 MTEASYMNKDI
+1 MNKDI
-12 IITPVILCGGS
+12 NITPVILCGGT

-30 SRSAYPKQ
+30 SRSTYPKQ
-38 FITLTGSESLF
+38 FIALTDSESLF
-49 QQAVLRVS
+49 QQAVMRVRQLR
-57 QLGTIDFNINDTLVI
+57 TIDFNINDTLVV

-84 LQKLNNTSA
+84 LKKLEDTSA
-93 KIFLEPVGRNTAPA
+93 KLFLEPVGRNTAPA
-107 LTMAAM
+107 LTMSAM
-113 LAEQSDKD
+113 LAQQDDKD
-121 SILVVTP
+121 PVLVVIP
-128 SDHIIREPDVFE
+128 SDQIIQDTEVFV
-140 QALSRCIKTANQES
+140 QALSSSIKAANEES
-154 IVIMGITPDKAET
+154 IVIMGITPDKVET

-178 GNFNEYNVERFIE
+178 GKFNEFNVEQFTE
-191 KPSLD
+191 KPTLE
-196 KAEQYVKSKDYLW
+196 KAKEYVESKKYLW
-209 NSGIFVVKASIWLNA
+209 NSGIFIVKASIWLNT
-224 IKSLRLDIF
+224 IKLLRSDIF
-233 EATLNAFKKNI
+233 EATLDAFKKNI

-250 RPDQENFSKIP
+250 RPDKENFSKIP

-271 KCTVAGISLKVIALD
+271 KCNAAGIPLKVVALN

-299 SFGSKSKKGNVIHG
+299 SFGSKNEKGNVTHG
-313 DVVIEDTKNSLIHS
+313 DVVIEDTKDSLIHS
-327 THRLVGAVGVEDII
+327 THRLVGAVGVKDII
-341 IVESA
+341 IVETA
-346 DAVLVANRK
+346 DAVLVTNRK

-364 AKLGIEKRT
+364 AKLEIQKRT
-373 EGAYHSKVHRPWG
+373 EGAYNSKIHRPWG
-386 WYMTIDEGKHFKV
+386 WYMTIDEGKNFKV

-422 VVVKGTAR
+422 VVVKGTAK
-430 VERGDKEIVL
+430 VENGDKEIIL
-440 EENESTFIPLGE
+440 TENESTFIPLGE
-452 LHRLSNSKKTP
+452 LHRLSNPKKIP